1 MEALLTSFL
10 QHYNKDHI
18 HYLHWVV
25 EICGS
30 HSARLLLLE
39 GFFFSCVGMKARP
52 TAKMPWAYLFCKNDY
67 NAIGFLY
74 TIKQTTKIKC
84 YQTKTYKCV
93 RLRTKKR
100 YLQSKTHY
108 TVPPALNPYG
118 KRHCKSRMGTGGER
132 EPYDA

>member
-1 MEALLTSFL
+1 MDKKIGFDTLLQKSPIPFFIIWKLKFGTLLTSFL

-52 TAKMPWAYLFCKNDY
+52 TAKMPWAYLFCKNNY
-67 NAIGFLY
+67 NTIGFLY
-74 TIKQTTKIKC
+74 TIK
-84 YQTKTYKCV
+84 
-93 RLRTKKR
+93 
-100 YLQSKTHY
+100 
-108 TVPPALNPYG
+108 
-118 KRHCKSRMGTGGER
+118 
-132 EPYDA
+132 